1 MSPSTAVDRREVTVR
16 HGSRSFQLSWY
27 VPGTAS
33 ADLRETVAARLQ
45 LPPHR
50 PFTLEEESGG
60 TTTTLTPGLPSGL
73 TLRVRLEAMR
83 SESPSPLPVAT
94 AVAARSHP
102 PSDLSEPL
110 LGTSCGAEPLSIET
124 RSFGGDG
131 SFKAPSDGA
140 ASPRP
145 PEDVARDVDSMLK
158 LNRITSALANERTF
172 LAWIRTTCSMFSLA
186 ISLNSLD
193 QGESERWRWLGFGT
207 GLVVTTLGAA
217 SYLHSVERYF
227 RVKTVLLLARP
238 PSQYGRKSIR
248 PFTALVGVVWLA
260 VCLSYVVRGL
270 FMQHILSPHGSG
282 IGPVGPVQL
291 GPNHTLP
298 AGAEPALVV

>member
-1 MSPSTAVDRREVTVR
+1 MPATVDRREVTVR

-33 ADLRETVAARLQ
+33 QDLRETVVARLQ

-73 TLRVRLEAMR
+73 TLRVRLEATR
-83 SESPSPLPVAT
+83 SDSPSPLPVAT
-94 AVAARSHP
+94 AVARRS

-110 LGTSCGAEPLSIET
+110 LSTTCGVEPLSIET

-131 SFKAPSDGA
+131 SFKSEGTS
-140 ASPRP
+140 SPRP

-193 QGESERWRWLGFGT
+193 QGENVNWRWLGFGT
-207 GLVVTTLGAA
+207 GLVVTSLGAA

-227 RVKTVLLLARP
+227 RVKNVLLLAQP

-270 FMQHILSPHGSG
+270 FMQHILLTHGSG
-282 IGPVGPVQL
+282 IGPVGPVRL
-291 GPNHTLP
+291 EPNHTDTP
-298 AGAEPALVV
+298 ARSHS